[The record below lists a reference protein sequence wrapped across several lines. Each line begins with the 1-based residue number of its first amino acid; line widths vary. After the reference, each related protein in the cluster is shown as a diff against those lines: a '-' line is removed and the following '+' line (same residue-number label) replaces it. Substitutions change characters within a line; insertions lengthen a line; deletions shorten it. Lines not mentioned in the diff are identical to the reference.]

1 MEFSNRLTWFD
12 LIKSIKLKNIYLPD
26 CVFSTNKYSFLDYKT
41 ILNKKIYLK
50 PKKNSDKK
58 FIHSIKINKNSNK
71 ILVLPGT
78 HDIKEIYFY
87 LKNKHVASSEKVF
100 YFKLHPKNKFYFK
113 EDYRIK
119 KLENFKGKDFSKLLF
134 LKLHRLFIIF

>member
-1 MEFSNRLTWFD
+1 MFEYNFGFFLIRSIREYSKTIKIVGFQHGIFSNRLTWFD

-78 HDIKEIYFY
+78 HDIKEIYF
-87 LKNKHVASSEKVF
+87 LFEK
-100 YFKLHPKNKFYFK
+100 
-113 EDYRIK
+113 
-119 KLENFKGKDFSKLLF
+119 
-134 LKLHRLFIIF
+134 